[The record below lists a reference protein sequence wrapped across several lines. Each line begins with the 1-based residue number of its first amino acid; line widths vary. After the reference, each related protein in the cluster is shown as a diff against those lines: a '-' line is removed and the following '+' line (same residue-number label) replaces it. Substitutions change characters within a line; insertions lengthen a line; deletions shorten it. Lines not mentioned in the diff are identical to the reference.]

1 MRTIK
6 FRGKRCSD
14 GEWVYGYYLEST
26 RTWNGHKPHK
36 SWILCDAMT
45 NGGFFSLLGR
55 YPVKDDTVCQSTG
68 LYDKAGKEIYEG
80 DIVIY
85 RDEIVFDVKFH
96 HGGFGYTYCLSDFL
110 LGGNANFKFN
120 PDDEDE
126 NFEIIGNIYDQPE
139 LLKGGAK

>member
-80 DIVIY
+80 DIIY
-85 RDEIVFDVKFH
+85 SSQLEFAEVKFESPSFFAYGH
-96 HGGFGYTYCLSDFL
+96 QCNAHML
-110 LGGNANFKFN
+110 LNDQDCVN
-120 PDDEDE
+120 
-126 NFEIIGNIYDQPE
+126 GNIFDNPN
-139 LLKGGAK
+139 LLTAEPWK